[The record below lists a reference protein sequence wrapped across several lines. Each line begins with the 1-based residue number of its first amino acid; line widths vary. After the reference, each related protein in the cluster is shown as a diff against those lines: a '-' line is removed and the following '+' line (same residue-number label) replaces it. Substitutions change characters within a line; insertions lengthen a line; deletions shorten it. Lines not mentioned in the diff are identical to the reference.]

1 MGSYAMLLQF
11 MLAGVLLASIAAP
24 LRVQPGPDCPDQCGN
39 VSIPFPFGIGKGC
52 YFDASFS
59 ISCNQSGVHAQPFYG
74 NIPVRNISL
83 NGEIRLLCLIAY
95 DCYNKSGDSV
105 RRNRP
110 SLTLGQ
116 FTISDT
122 QNNFVAIGC
131 DTYATIQGYQG
142 NDRYTTGCMSI
153 CDSQKVVDDS
163 CSGVGCC
170 EIPIPKGLENSTLT
184 ASSYFQHK
192 NVTEF
197 NSCSYAFVV
206 EKEFT
211 FSPKYLQGFEGETRL
226 PMVVDWAV
234 GDESCELA
242 AQNNST
248 FLCKGNSTCDGSYN
262 GRGYRCKCVDGYQ
275 GNPYLDGCYDIDEC
289 NTTTNPD
296 LHKCEKPGYC
306 VNELGNYTCKCP
318 KGYHGDGRKGGKGCI
333 PNQIQLVQIALG
345 VSICSVAVVAG
356 SAWLYML
363 HKKRKLIK
371 LKEKFFKQNGGLM
384 LQQQLTG
391 RDASSETAKIFTAE
405 ELKRATSNYDESMI
419 VGRGGYGTVYKG
431 ILESNNMVAIKKSKI
446 VDQSQIEQF
455 INEVVVLSQINHRN
469 VVKLLGCCLEEEV
482 PLLVYEFVAN
492 GTLFDH
498 IHDKGRAATMPWGTR
513 LRIAAET
520 AGVLSYLHSAASI
533 PIIHR
538 DVKTTNIL
546 LDDNYTAKV
555 SDFGASRLVPV
566 DQTQLSTMVQ
576 GTLGYL
582 DPEYLHTN
590 QLTEKS
596 DVYSFGV
603 VLLELLTGRKAIAF
617 DRPEEERSLAKYFL
631 SSLRKDRLF
640 DILETHLVDEENR
653 NQIMEVAKLAMRCL
667 EIKGEERP
675 SMKEVAMELEG
686 LRLTEKHPWVNLESN
701 SEETEYL
708 LDGKPS
714 DRYSYGGSR
723 SNTSSGY
730 DSIQSHVVILPL
742 DNGR

>member
-1 MGSYAMLLQF
+1 
-11 MLAGVLLASIAAP
+11 MLAGLLVASTAVPVTAQA
-24 LRVQPGPDCPDQCGN
+24 RSGCPDHCGN
-39 VSIPFPFGIGKGC
+39 VSVPFPFGIGEGC
-52 YFDASFS
+52 YFNASFE
-59 ISCNQSGVHAQPFYG
+59 ITCNQSAVPVQTFYG
-74 NIPVRNISL
+74 DVAVESISL
-83 NGEIRLLCLIAY
+83 NGEIRLFSVIAHH
-95 DCYNKSGDSV
+95 CYKKSDQSVLHNKPWF
-105 RRNRP
+105 R
-110 SLTLGQ
+110 LGQ

-122 QNNFVAIGC
+122 QNKFMAIGC
-131 DTYATIQGYQG
+131 DTVALIQGYRG
-142 NDRYTTGCMSI
+142 NDRYTTGCILSL
-153 CDSQKVVDDS
+153 CESLRVVDDS

-170 EIPIPKGLENSTLT
+170 QIPIPKGLENITFTLG
-184 ASSYFQHK
+184 SYI
-192 NVTEF
+192 NRTDVTEF
-197 NSCSYAFVV
+197 NNCSYAFVV
-206 EKEFT
+206 ENEFT
-211 FSPKYLQGFEGETRL
+211 FSRKYLQGFQGETKL

-242 AQNNST
+242 AQNKST

-262 GRGYRCKCVDGYQ
+262 ARGYRCKCEDGYQ
-275 GNPYLDGCYDIDEC
+275 GNPYLDGCYDINEC
-289 NTTTNPD
+289 NTIANPG
-296 LHKCEKPGYC
+296 LHDCEKPGYC

-318 KGYHGDGRKGGKGCI
+318 KGYHGDGRKGKGCI
-333 PNQIQLVQIALG
+333 PNQIQLVEITLG
-345 VSICSVAVVAG
+345 VTICSVAVVAG
-356 SAWLYML
+356 SAWLFML

-384 LQQQLTG
+384 LQQQLAG
-391 RDASSETAKIFTAE
+391 REASSETAKIFTAE

-419 VGRGGYGTVYKG
+419 VGRGGYGIVYKG
-431 ILESNNMVAIKKSKI
+431 ILEGNNMVAIKKSKI
-446 VDQSQIEQF
+446 VDQSQIVQF

-498 IHDKGRAATMPWGTR
+498 IHDEGKAATMPWGTR
-513 LRIAAET
+513 LRITAET

-582 DPEYLHTN
+582 DPEYLHTS

-603 VLLELLTGRKAIAF
+603 VLVELLTGRKALAF
-617 DRPEEERSLAKYFL
+617 DKPEEERSLAKYFL
-631 SSLRKDRLF
+631 SSVRKGRLF
-640 DILETHLVDEENR
+640 DILESHLVDEENR
-653 NQIMEVAKLAMRCL
+653 DQIMEVAKLAMRCL
-667 EIKGEERP
+667 EVKGEERP
-675 SMKEVAMELEG
+675 SMKEVAMELER
-686 LRLTEKHPWVNLESN
+686 LRLIEKHPWVNLGSN

-708 LDGKPS
+708 LNGKS
-714 DRYSYGGSR
+714 SNSYSNGGS
-723 SNTSSGY
+723 SNNTSCGY
-730 DSIQSHVVILPL
+730 DSIKSHVIILPL
-742 DNGR
+742 DKGR